1 MSSLDKVITL
11 VLFPVIKTALPQ
23 IESVLLQIET
33 ALLQIETA
41 LPQIK
46 TALQQIEIHFSSKL
60 FVSPLNESAAAYCV
74 DVRRKVGV
82 TRLNIRINHLCR
94 IFTRYQ
100 PYQHWV
106 PKFVNPSIGYL
117 ADINLMDFLAYV
129 RV

>member
-1 MSSLDKVITL
+1 M
-11 VLFPVIKTALPQ
+11 PQ
-23 IESVLLQIET
+23 IESALLQIET

-46 TALQQIEIHFSSKL
+46 TALQQIEFHFSSKL

-100 PYQHWV
+100 HWG